1 MLAGT
6 VGRTTAQFLGTGGV
20 TWHWLPPFT
29 WRVTVLPREGKAGNG
44 AREGLALEIHGDK
57 GLRWLKSVSLN
68 KFCGS
73 DTSRLF
79 WKVPVPSTIPGTF
92 LGCLLSLLFIHNPR
106 FQTQCFTGKS
116 QNPPSTGEQG
126 QMLQGL
132 LLPAPQT
139 AILFLL
145 HQQLPVCAEVCSGG
159 SCPSGRETKRKVAEL
174 NWASRAFQD
183 AEDPAGLF
191 SLVTVWHVRRTDCL
205 SSPQVLPVAP

>member
-1 MLAGT
+1 M
-6 VGRTTAQFLGTGGV
+6 
-20 TWHWLPPFT
+20 
-29 WRVTVLPREGKAGNG
+29 PREGKAGNG

-68 KFCGS
+68 KFRGS

-174 NWASRAFQD
+174 NWASPCFSGCR
-183 AEDPAGLF
+183 GSRWSLF
-191 SLVTVWHVRRTDCL
+191 PCDCVACKEDCL
-205 SSPQVLPVAP
+205 SSPQVPPVAP